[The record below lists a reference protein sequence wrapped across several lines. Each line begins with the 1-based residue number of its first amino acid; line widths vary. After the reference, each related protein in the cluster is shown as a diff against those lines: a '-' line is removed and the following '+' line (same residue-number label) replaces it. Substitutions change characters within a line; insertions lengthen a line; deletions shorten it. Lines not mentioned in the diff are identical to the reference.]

1 MVKLANDDPAAF
13 AKLSKRIFAP
23 NMQVCLYCRRLIYGK
38 KDAGA
43 GWRRTVIPELH
54 AMGFR
59 VTKHSECLLVMMK
72 PSLDDLEKTQSQEFM
87 TSDWTALKIRAEGVP
102 AAKDLYD
109 LAILIIQVDDLMWD
123 GHSRLLI
130 WIGDKLEKKF
140 KLGEK
145 GEAEH
150 FNGAKMHFDGHR
162 IGFSYPDQCTK
173 MLNKHRAYFP
183 NVGPNDLPGEPGKI
197 YKPVTDEEFEE
208 VKDKPFAELTGAL
221 VFISRTGQ
229 PWISVYVLVLACFM
243 CKWGEE
249 TWRDLCHLGAVAYRD
264 RNLISWF
271 DGEADPRIKC
281 FADASFHPT
290 AARGCI
296 VETYMGGVI
305 DITSIRMPQK
315 YLGATYWCEL
325 KITAVAAPK
334 VEGLEGLK
342 REIPGTGPHIIPILY
357 GDNES
362 AVGTI
367 NKPGRLSSLSRNI
380 AKDIAVPRDMV
391 ARLVMIHMWIKTEYM
406 LADIGTKFVSQ
417 TVYKALVPKM
427 RGIEPIVPSF
437 GTNFKKRPRVQF
449 DGEVKTGI

>member
-23 NMQVCLYCRRLIYGK
+23 NMKVCLYCRRLIYGK

-145 GEAEH
+145 GKAEH

-173 MLNKHRAYFP
+173 MFNMHQNAQNATRCTQMLKTLQ
-183 NVGPNDLPGEPGKI
+183 NVQNAQKCSNSSSLP
-197 YKPVTDEEFEE
+197 TRQF
-208 VKDKPFAELTGAL
+208 
-221 VFISRTGQ
+221 
-229 PWISVYVLVLACFM
+229 
-243 CKWGEE
+243 
-249 TWRDLCHLGAVAYRD
+249 
-264 RNLISWF
+264 
-271 DGEADPRIKC
+271 
-281 FADASFHPT
+281 
-290 AARGCI
+290 RGCAHLLR
-296 VETYMGGVI
+296 
-305 DITSIRMPQK
+305 TSD
-315 YLGATYWCEL
+315 
-325 KITAVAAPK
+325 TADRV
-334 VEGLEGLK
+334 
-342 REIPGTGPHIIPILY
+342 R
-357 GDNES
+357 
-362 AVGTI
+362 
-367 NKPGRLSSLSRNI
+367 SSCSP
-380 AKDIAVPRDMV
+380 AVPHRH
-391 ARLVMIHMWIKTEYM
+391 RKTS
-406 LADIGTKFVSQ
+406 A
-417 TVYKALVPKM
+417 PC
-427 RGIEPIVPSF
+427 
-437 GTNFKKRPRVQF
+437 PRRCV
-449 DGEVKTGI
+449 